1 MIRKLLSIVIG
12 AVSAAFLFLGGTLA
26 VVAHHLW
33 KKA

>member
-1 MIRKLLSIVIG
+1 MIRKLLSIFVG
-12 AVSAAFLFLGGTLA
+12 TASAIFLFLGGTLA